1 MKQPIR
7 LTVFKSI
14 ALLLLFTGALPA
26 CKKEEK
32 KETVQPLVK
41 LATNATLGNYLT
53 DKDGNTLYYF
63 ANDPAG
69 TSTCAG
75 GCLAVW
81 PMFYAGDNLTANL
94 LASGLDVADFGVTT
108 STAGQKQTTYK
119 GWPLYYYA
127 PAAAGGTNTRETP
140 GEVKGEGVGGVWFVG
155 KPDYTINLVNAQLV
169 GHDGKNYKSDMT
181 EGTGKTLYFTD
192 DRGRTLYTFVKDSAQ
207 KNKFTNS
214 TFSNNNVW
222 PIYETDKVV
231 VPSTLDKTLFS
242 ATTVFGKKQL
252 TYKGWP
258 LYYFGQDGGVRGSNK
273 GVSFPAPGVWPV
285 AMKDINPAP

>member
-1 MKQPIR
+1 MKQQNCVTA
-7 LTVFKSI
+7 LQKI
-14 ALLLLFTGALPA
+14 ALLLLFAGTLPA

-32 KETVQPLVK
+32 NETVQPVVK

-63 ANDPAG
+63 ANDPEG
-69 TSTCAG
+69 TSTCTG
-75 GCLAVW
+75 GCLTLW
-81 PMFYAGDNLTANL
+81 PTFYAGDNLTADL
-94 LASGLDVADFGVTT
+94 LASGLDVADFGVAT

-127 PAAAGGTNTRETP
+127 PAVGGANTREAP

-181 EGTGKTLYFTD
+181 EGVGKTLYFTD

-242 ATTVFGKKQL
+242 TTTVFGKKQL
-252 TYKGWP
+252 AYKGWP

-285 AMKDINPAP
+285 ARKDINPAP